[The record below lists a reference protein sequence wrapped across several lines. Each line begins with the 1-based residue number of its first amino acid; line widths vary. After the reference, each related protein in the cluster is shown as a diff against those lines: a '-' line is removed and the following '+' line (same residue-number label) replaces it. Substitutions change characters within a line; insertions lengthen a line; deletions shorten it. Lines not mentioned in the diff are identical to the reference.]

1 MMKARYGGPTCGRHA
16 NLQASMTRR
25 DPSDDGGDDGG
36 GGNVFV
42 NERRRRRR
50 RRSFVNKSLARAA
63 SAGAACVRTLYGE
76 IWTRFGD
83 ARADTV
89 TLGSH
94 RRRD

>member
-25 DPSDDGGDDGG
+25 DPSDDGDDG

-50 RRSFVNKSLARAA
+50 RSFVNKSLVRAA

-83 ARADTV
+83 ARVDTV

>member
-1 MMKARYGGPTCGRHA
+1 MKARYGGPTCGRHA

-25 DPSDDGGDDGG
+25 DPSDDGDDGG

-42 NERRRRRR
+42 NERRRRR
-50 RRSFVNKSLARAA
+50 SFVNKSFVRAA

-83 ARADTV
+83 ARVDTV
-89 TLGSH
+89 THGSH